1 VTLFLF
7 KPRETEK
14 RTRPATR
21 CNVNMLFSAVLS
33 VLPLL
38 GLSFAQQLEPNYT
51 SSSGVKIYNPSNF
64 FTTTGPWSLM
74 SHAGDTLY
82 IAGPSLNRILHL
94 RAPSFA
100 DLSKSRHAW
109 NFPVQ

>member
-1 VTLFLF
+1 
-7 KPRETEK
+7 
-14 RTRPATR
+14 
-21 CNVNMLFSAVLS
+21 MLFSAVLS

-51 SSSGVKIYNPSNF
+51 SSSGVKIYNPSSF

-82 IAGPSLNRILHL
+82 IAGSCLAVFCKPETAI
-94 RAPSFA
+94 FA
-100 DLSKSRHAW
+100 DLSGSRHAW
-109 NFPVQ
+109 DLPVQ